1 MENQTKQGLT
11 PMQPENLSTTLKPSL
26 GTEIVKQKDAQDLIC
41 QYLLGIWV
49 NARIEIMQ
57 MSPTLVPTES
67 KEEFGLIQRMIRQ
80 YGTITPAEFAE
91 CIRMAA
97 MDKVKDLAAGQM
109 RFPTLYFADF
119 EEQIQRLTLRK
130 MKDAESNQ
138 FALPQNVGGNHFQG
152 DAPEVLSREWPK
164 IVRNTNTMKQINPQM
179 IDRFWLGGS
188 QDQRDSA
195 RGLLRQMV
203 KEMQEAGKWDQQQ
216 VNLEALA
223 AFQREYTLTYPKWEN
238 LLGLP
243 MTCPMSAD
251 EVAEIKQRTRWKI
264 QQVTE
269 LGGTPPK
276 LEDFPD
282 PHDATFQAIF
292 KAYWKFKGEK

>member
-1 MENQTKQGLT
+1 M
-11 PMQPENLSTTLKPSL
+11 
-26 GTEIVKQKDAQDLIC
+26 GTEIVKQKEHQDAIVA
-41 QYLLGIWV
+41 YLLSVWV
-49 NARIEIMQ
+49 KARIEIMQ

-97 MDKVKDLAAGQM
+97 IDKVKDLAAGQM

-119 EEQIQRLTLRK
+119 DEQIQRLTLRK
-130 MKDAESNQ
+130 MKEAESNQ

-152 DAPEVLSREWPK
+152 DPPEVLGREWPK
-164 IVRNTNTMKQINPQM
+164 IVKNTNTMKQINPSM

-203 KEMQEAGKWDQQQ
+203 VEMKESNHWDQQQ

-223 AFQREYTLTYPKWEN
+223 IFQREYLLAFPKWEN

-251 EVAEIKQRTRWKI
+251 EVADIKQRTRWKV

-269 LGGTPPK
+269 LGGTPPQI
-276 LEDFPD
+276 DGFPD
-282 PHDATFQAIF
+282 PQDATFQAIF
-292 KAYWKFKGEK
+292 KAYWKFKGEKP